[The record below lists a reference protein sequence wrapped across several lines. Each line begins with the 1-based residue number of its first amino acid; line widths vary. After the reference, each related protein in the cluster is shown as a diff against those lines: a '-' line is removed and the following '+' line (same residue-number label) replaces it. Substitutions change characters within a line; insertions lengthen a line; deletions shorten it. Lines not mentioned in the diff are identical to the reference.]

1 MRQVFHTLCPKTD
14 RLTLCVAVPI
24 HQQIRIMQ
32 HTEFIDAICSK
43 VDNGARFM
51 VNLEKRTLR
60 LNGRLVD
67 LDEVDVFRV
76 DEAVMF
82 RCIEDLY
89 WQYRHSVPSE
99 RSESHRRRYFKALP
113 EDELS
118 DEDMMYGAARETAR
132 CRLELFILLMLRS
145 GQLCWH
151 EQWGSWF
158 YQSPYEKEFIIL
170 RAWVEPKTRQT
181 A

>member
-1 MRQVFHTLCPKTD
+1 MAISPCAQRVK
-14 RLTLCVAVPI
+14 
-24 HQQIRIMQ
+24 QILQRYKELQDI
-32 HTEFIDAICSK
+32 IAIL
-43 VDNGARFM
+43 GM
-51 VNLEKRTLR
+51 
-60 LNGRLVD
+60 
-67 LDEVDVFRV
+67 
-76 DEAVMF
+76 
-82 RCIEDLY
+82 
-89 WQYRHSVPSE
+89 
-99 RSESHRRRYFKALP
+99 
-113 EDELS
+113 DELS
-118 DEDMMYGAARETAR
+118 DEDMIYGAARETAR

>member
-1 MRQVFHTLCPKTD
+1 
-14 RLTLCVAVPI
+14 
-24 HQQIRIMQ
+24 MQ

-118 DEDMMYGAARETAR
+118 DEDMIYGAARETAR

-158 YQSPYEKEFIIL
+158 YDEWKWTDGIWI
-170 RAWVEPKTRQT
+170 V
-181 A
+181 